1 MSIARA
7 AFAAK
12 ACRYNNFRG
21 DDTLEM
27 RPSRARRGLVAVR
40 RSVDDV
46 DPYEGD
52 SGRAS
57 WLLGR
62 WRPGVFASIRR
73 GARLLMEDPDP
84 GSREALDEGAP
95 DASVLIVDDNA
106 AKRLAL
112 QAMLAPLGYVVVEA
126 DSGRAALR
134 AVLRQDFAVVLMDV
148 RMPIMD
154 GFETAKVI
162 RQRTHSA
169 LTPFI
174 FVTAF
179 GGDATETIAAYKSG
193 AVDFLFTPVDADVLR
208 AKVSAFVNLFIQA
221 GQLRRS
227 LDSVTGLHAALR
239 KSEIKARAVLENVA
253 DGIVTAGAEGRIES
267 FNRSAQ
273 RLFGY
278 SEEEVI
284 GQPLEL
290 IVAPSHHDQFSDAAR
305 VRWRLLTAEDSPAEP
320 TETVGCRKDGS
331 CFPMELDVRQM
342 LIGERT
348 FTIGCLRDIS
358 GRKAYT
364 DALEHR
370 MLHDELTGL
379 PNRALFGDR
388 VDQALASA
396 GRTDASCAVLVVD
409 LDGFREINENRGR
422 EYGDRMLRAVGERL
436 RESLR
441 DSDTVARLGG
451 DEFGVLPD
459 EAADEAAAATIAWKI
474 REGFE
479 RPHVIDEHAVD
490 VRASIGIAF
499 FPRHGRSTTDLL
511 RRADLALHEAKGSG
525 SGIAVFAA
533 DPEDQA
539 ARWLTLLS
547 ELRVGIPR
555 GELRLHFQPKVE
567 LSAKRGTIGVEAL
580 VRWEHPEHGLLVP
593 AQFMPQVERSEL
605 IEPLTRWVLNE
616 ALHQQRLW
624 RDAGMD
630 LTMAV
635 NISAR
640 NLARASGLPDTV
652 AELTDAWGSTPQ
664 RVILELT
671 EIAVIDADAPDALMA
686 LNTMGERL
694 AIDDFGTGHSS
705 LAYLQQLAVD
715 ELKIDRS
722 FVMNLASAPSDAVIV
737 RSTIDLAHNLGMNVV
752 AEGVEDRT
760 ALDMLVEYGCDS
772 AQGYFFSPPC
782 PADEITAWLM
792 DSPFGAPSG
801 VRS

>member
-1 MSIARA
+1 
-7 AFAAK
+7 
-12 ACRYNNFRG
+12 
-21 DDTLEM
+21 
-27 RPSRARRGLVAVR
+27 
-40 RSVDDV
+40 
-46 DPYEGD
+46 
-52 SGRAS
+52 
-57 WLLGR
+57 
-62 WRPGVFASIRR
+62 
-73 GARLLMEDPDP
+73 
-84 GSREALDEGAP
+84 
-95 DASVLIVDDNA
+95 
-106 AKRLAL
+106 
-112 QAMLAPLGYVVVEA
+112 
-126 DSGRAALR
+126 
-134 AVLRQDFAVVLMDV
+134 
-148 RMPIMD
+148 
-154 GFETAKVI
+154 
-162 RQRTHSA
+162 
-169 LTPFI
+169 
-174 FVTAF
+174 
-179 GGDATETIAAYKSG
+179 
-193 AVDFLFTPVDADVLR
+193 
-208 AKVSAFVNLFIQA
+208 
-221 GQLRRS
+221 
-227 LDSVTGLHAALR
+227 
-239 KSEIKARAVLENVA
+239 
-253 DGIVTAGAEGRIES
+253 
-267 FNRSAQ
+267 
-273 RLFGY
+273 
-278 SEEEVI
+278 
-284 GQPLEL
+284 
-290 IVAPSHHDQFSDAAR
+290 
-305 VRWRLLTAEDSPAEP
+305 
-320 TETVGCRKDGS
+320 
-331 CFPMELDVRQM
+331 MELDVRQM

>member
-1 MSIARA
+1 
-7 AFAAK
+7 
-12 ACRYNNFRG
+12 
-21 DDTLEM
+21 
-27 RPSRARRGLVAVR
+27 
-40 RSVDDV
+40 
-46 DPYEGD
+46 
-52 SGRAS
+52 
-57 WLLGR
+57 
-62 WRPGVFASIRR
+62 
-73 GARLLMEDPDP
+73 MEDPDP

-95 DASVLIVDDNA
+95 DARVLIVDDNA

-782 PADEITAWLM
+782 PADEITTWLM